1 MSDFWIPTRRAEL
14 VAWLSAYYGK
24 SFVHMK
30 KKQLMAIYLNTRS
43 RLGR

>member
-1 MSDFWIPTRRAEL
+1 MSEFWIPIRRKEL
-14 VAWLSAYYGK
+14 IDWLTAYYGK